1 MQSANLYVE
10 HDCNGVLMFVCVIKE
25 RKRTLENENC
35 IVRVGTLVLFLT
47 LEEMLY

>member
-35 IVRVGTLVLFLT
+35 IVRVV
-47 LEEMLY
+47 E